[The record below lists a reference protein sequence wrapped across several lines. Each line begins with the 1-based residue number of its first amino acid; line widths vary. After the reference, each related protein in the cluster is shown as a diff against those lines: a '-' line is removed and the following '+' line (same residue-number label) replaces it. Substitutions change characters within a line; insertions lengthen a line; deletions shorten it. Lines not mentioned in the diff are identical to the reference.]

1 MLGEDTIAGRE
12 RLVRRFVEF
21 AESYPWGW
29 GPGDV
34 EDFTVSLTTGKDR
47 LSISTIRSYHL
58 TLRLFCDYLTDARY
72 EWAKVCRDRF
82 AQVPTQVCHEWN
94 TVAHLNEYEGQPQ
107 RRPLTYGEV
116 QLLFDYLD
124 DRVESIASAGKKGSL
139 GALRD
144 ALMLKSAYAFGL
156 RRNELCRL
164 DVADLRP
171 NPHVPAWGPYGSVH
185 VRFGKALRGGLPRRR
200 TVVTVPEFDWIVERA
215 GPMDRRRPPALRGG
229 GPPRLVGDRAA
240 HPCGAAPH
248 RPALRADPS
257 RDRARREPEPA
268 LPAPLLRD
276 ASDRVRL
283 PRALRPGPGRA
294 RLRVDHRHL
303 HLGQRRLQEP
313 DPQERA
319 RGASIGRTRSS
330 HENGHHAV
338 EPAPGDGRPGHLP
351 DQRARSPPCR
361 ARHPPLAANTSTAW

>member
-1 MLGEDTIAGRE
+1 MTDTPGSARLVLVEGVSHLNEELAVFEAMLTGWSRQQRSRMLGEDTVAGRE
-12 RLVRRFVEF
+12 RLVRRFAEF

-34 EDFTVSLTTGKDR
+34 EDFTVSLTSGKDR

-107 RRPLTYGEV
+107 RRPLDLRRGP
-116 QLLFDYLD
+116 D
-124 DRVESIASAGKKGSL
+124 
-139 GALRD
+139 ALR
-144 ALMLKSAYAFGL
+144 
-156 RRNELCRL
+156 
-164 DVADLRP
+164 
-171 NPHVPAWGPYGSVH
+171 
-185 VRFGKALRGGLPRRR
+185 LPRRPGGVDR
-200 TVVTVPEFDWIVERA
+200 SRGQEGLARRVARRHDVEEHLRVRAAPQRAVPPRRGRPAPQPPRRRLGPLRIGPRALRQGAARRPAAPAHRGDGARVRLDRERA
-215 GPMDRRRPPALRGG
+215 GPMDRRRPAALRCG
-229 GPPRLVGDRAA
+229 GPSRFVGDRAA
-240 HPCGAAPH
+240 HPCGATPY
-248 RPALRADPS
+248 RPALRSDQS
-257 RDRARREPEPA
+257 RDRARREPQPA

-294 RLRVDHRHL
+294 RVCVDHRHL

-313 DPQERA
+313 DPKERA
-319 RGASIGRTRSS
+319 RGASY
-330 HENGHHAV
+330 
-338 EPAPGDGRPGHLP
+338 PP
-351 DQRARSPPCR
+351 DKEQP
-361 ARHPPLAANTSTAW
+361 